1 MTICKSLGKLTSFMV
16 DFSKWTSILGY
27 SKLERWKN
35 KLIWTEYLSNQI
47 LIIERLTW
55 SIYRLHDSCHLDQ
68 LIEHLIE
75 EY

>member
-1 MTICKSLGKLTSFMV
+1 MEKQIDMDGVF
-16 DFSKWTSILGY
+16 IL
-27 SKLERWKN
+27 
-35 KLIWTEYLSNQI
+35 NQI